1 MANSTYLPKLF
12 PTERPRSPKNRLL
25 AETSA
30 TAIRSTIF
38 STSRVAGPLSFF
50 ADVAPF
56 QIAPS
61 GAWTTPP

>member
-1 MANSTYLPKLF
+1 M
-12 PTERPRSPKNRLL
+12 L

-50 ADVAPF
+50 ADVATF